1 MALCETLN
9 GVELG
14 WFGIVPHIIFSTSEL
29 VKGCWISEGTLVSN
43 CILSALVLHL
53 LKWYNECVLNW
64 RINMSTANLTVRID
78 AGIKSEAE
86 KLFED
91 LGMSISTAFNI
102 FLRQAVRAQAI
113 PFTISRGITNRTT
126 LAAMREAEQ
135 IANDPAVPSFATRES
150 LIASLEA

>member
-1 MALCETLN
+1 
-9 GVELG
+9 
-14 WFGIVPHIIFSTSEL
+14 
-29 VKGCWISEGTLVSN
+29 
-43 CILSALVLHL
+43 
-53 LKWYNECVLNW
+53 
-64 RINMSTANLTVRID
+64 MSTANLTGRID
-78 AGIKSEAE
+78 ASVKSEAE

-135 IANDPAVPSFATRES
+135 IARVPSVPSFATCES
-150 LIASLEA
+150 LAASLEA

>member
-1 MALCETLN
+1 MH
-9 GVELG
+9 V
-14 WFGIVPHIIFSTSEL
+14 FSIGGKT
-29 VKGCWISEGTLVSN
+29 
-43 CILSALVLHL
+43 
-53 LKWYNECVLNW
+53 
-64 RINMSTANLTVRID
+64 MSTTNLTVRID
-78 AGIKSEAE
+78 AGIKTEAE

-150 LIASLEA
+150 LIASLET